1 MIDEMMSFLER
12 MMPSG
17 GNLCH
22 LYRFLVLPG
31 QVHFVA
37 IQQIVIANMSLL
49 MTINGSFYPN

>member
-31 QVHFVA
+31 QVHLVA
-37 IQQIVIANMSLL
+37 IQQIVIANMSC
-49 MTINGSFYPN
+49 